1 MIKVKFTKKVTY
13 ESELPDDFA
22 LDGAIFDEGVLIS
35 YCESELSEPRN
46 DNTWIMEDEIHGIEY
61 EYNGKKHK
69 ISKKEYDKFVEDREK
84 AERCY
89 ECSANGDDDNC
100 SECPFFED

>member
-1 MIKVKFTKKVTY
+1 MTKVRFTKKVTY
-13 ESELPDDFA
+13 EAELPDDFGV
-22 LDGAIFDEGVLIS
+22 DQSYFDEGCLIN
-35 YCESELSEPRN
+35 YCENELSEPSN
-46 DNTWIMEDEIHGIEY
+46 DNTWIMEDEIESIEY
-61 EYNGKKHK
+61 ERAGKKRK
-69 ISKKEYDKFVEDREK
+69 ISKKEYNKIIKDREK